1 MATPEP
7 PAGDQEPPTPGQ
19 PAAPPRYGRYVG
31 LLAILILVLITLNT
45 VLTKSNGI
53 GGLAVGESLP
63 PFAVPLAS
71 GDKTGDANVA
81 TDGPHPACS
90 VRKPGVLNICELEE
104 QGPVVL
110 ALFVEG
116 CSGVLSDM
124 QALAPSFPKVRFAAV
139 ALRGSR
145 GAIAKLVRSHGLSF
159 PVGWDHF
166 GDLAALYRVA
176 TCPQI
181 TFAVRGGAVQS
192 KTLLNRPSRA
202 TLRSRVAGLL
212 AASEAQ
218 GPSGSAGVGG

>member
-1 MATPEP
+1 MAPPEH
-7 PAGDQEPPTPGQ
+7 PAGDQEPAAPGQ

-45 VLTKSNGI
+45 VLTKSNGV
-53 GGLAVGESLP
+53 GGLARGESLP
-63 PFAVPLAS
+63 AFAVPLAA
-71 GDKTGDANVA
+71 GDKRGDANVA

-124 QALAPSFPKVRFAAV
+124 QALVPSFPQVRFAGV
-139 ALRGSR
+139 QLRGSR
-145 GAIAKLVRSHGLSF
+145 SAIAKLVRSHGLSF
-159 PVGWDHF
+159 PVGWDHY

-181 TFAVRGGAVQS
+181 TFAMRGGVVQS

-202 TLRSRVAGLL
+202 TLRQRVAGLL
-212 AASEAQ
+212 AASEAH
-218 GPSGSAGVGG
+218 GTPGSGGAG